1 MPTRECNTRSCHK
14 SEEQK
19 SYWQLCRQ
27 AATRHKSL
35 LFTFILK
42 PIAGNNNDND
52 NDGVNDDDDD
62 DDSNVDNA
70 FLTGDESSDEDVWNE
85 LDVQT
90 IALQWKKE
98 AEFLR

>member
-1 MPTRECNTRSCHK
+1 MPTRECNTRSCLK
-14 SEEQK
+14 FEEQK

-35 LFTFILK
+35 LFTSILK
-42 PIAGNNNDND
+42 PIAGDNNDND

-62 DDSNVDNA
+62 DDA

-90 IALQWKKE
+90 IAVQRKKE
-98 AEFLR
+98 AKFLR